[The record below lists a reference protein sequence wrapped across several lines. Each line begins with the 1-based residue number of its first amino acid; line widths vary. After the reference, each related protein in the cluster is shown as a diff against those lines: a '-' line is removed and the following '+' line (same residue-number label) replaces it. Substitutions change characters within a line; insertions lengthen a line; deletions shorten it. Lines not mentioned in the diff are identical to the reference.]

1 MSNHAQRLIASLA
14 VALSTLM
21 HMAQSH
27 AQRSQESAIAV
38 AEDSFGLTVGAETIG
53 LYNSNSVRGF
63 SPAVAAN
70 VRMDGLYMDVDASP
84 SARISTGSTIRA
96 GINAI
101 AYLFPAPTGVLDYGL
116 IDPSP
121 GSVLSVRTGID
132 HYLSP
137 FVQMDYALGT
147 GTWSQSTGAAWRP
160 DGHDQKGNA
169 QRSWEVGTIQR
180 WRPTG
185 ALEFTAFHQHST
197 LTRQAEPYFFFAADA
212 LPPEPPRNRR
222 LGQSWSNYDYDLS
235 LSGLTAAAKLSEQW
249 RLSAG
254 IFYSHYLINDDMS
267 ELITD
272 VDSSGA
278 GKRTALL
285 SANQRYLKTSGEIR
299 LLRSWN
305 SDALTHE
312 LAIAVRGRRTD
323 SRYGGYVE
331 IPLGPT
337 TIATPGSAPRPA
349 VTFDEPLTA
358 DNIEQTNVGMGYR
371 GSWERRI
378 SLTVGLQ
385 KVRYDK
391 SAGTGAEIESGSARP
406 TLYDASLSWRATPG
420 LVLYASVARGLEDSG
435 VAPTNAVNRGEILPA
450 ILTRQLEV
458 GGRTELGNARLTAAV
473 FDIEKPYAGLLA
485 DGRFLFAGTVRHTGA
500 EFSVSGSSQSG
511 LSYLFGGLLL
521 DAEIDEHGIATRRPV
536 AIAPWALTSNI
547 DYAPSAWRGWS
558 VDIGG
563 NALGPRHIRRDS
575 SFELPE
581 RITFDIGARYRFKLT
596 GHQAELRA
604 QITNVT
610 DEFNWSVD
618 GGESIYY
625 EPSRSMR
632 LYLTVDL

>member
-1 MSNHAQRLIASLA
+1 MSKHRRRFIALHVIA
-14 VALSTLM
+14 FATSTPTIES
-21 HMAQSH
+21 Q
-27 AQRSQESAIAV
+27 AQRSQESAIAA

-70 VRMDGLYMDVDASP
+70 VRLDGLYMDVDASP

-121 GSVLSVRTGID
+121 GSLLSVRTGID

-137 FVQMDYALGT
+137 FLQMDYALGT
-147 GTWSQSTGAAWRP
+147 DTWSQSTGAEWRP

-180 WRPTG
+180 WRPTQQ
-185 ALEFTAFHQHST
+185 LEFTAFHQHSA
-197 LTRQAEPYFFFAADA
+197 LTRQVEPYFFFAADA

-222 LGQSWSNYDYDLS
+222 LGQRWSNYDYDLS

-249 RLSAG
+249 RLNAG
-254 IFYSHYLINDDMS
+254 IFYSHYLVDDDMS
-267 ELITD
+267 ELITII
-272 VDSSGA
+272 DSSGV
-278 GKRTALL
+278 GERTALL
-285 SANQRYLKTSGEIR
+285 SANQRYLKTSGELR
-299 LLRSWN
+299 VLRSWH
-305 SDALTHE
+305 SAALTHE
-312 LAIAVRGRRTD
+312 LAISLRGRRND

-331 IPLGPT
+331 IPLGTT

-349 VTFDEPLTA
+349 VTFDEPLTV
-358 DNIEQTNVGMGYR
+358 DNIEQTNLGIGYR
-371 GSWERRI
+371 GSWQRRLT
-378 SLTVGLQ
+378 LTVGLQ

-391 SAGTGAEIESGSARP
+391 SAGTGAQIESGSARP

-420 LVLYASVARGLEDSG
+420 MVLYASVARGLEDSG

-450 ILTRQLEV
+450 ILTRQREL
-458 GGRTELGNARLTAAV
+458 GGRAEWSNARLTGAI

-500 EFSVSGSSQSG
+500 ELSVSGSSQSG

-521 DAEIDEHGIATRRPV
+521 DAAIDEHGVASRRPV

-547 DYAPSAWRGWS
+547 DYAPSAWHGWS
-558 VDIGG
+558 VDIGA
-563 NALGPRHIRRDS
+563 NALGRRHIRRDS
-575 SFELPE
+575 DFELPE
-581 RITFDIGARYRFKLT
+581 RMTFDIGARYRFELT
-596 GHQAELRA
+596 GHRAEVRA

-618 GGESIYY
+618 AGESLYY
-625 EPSRSMR
+625 EPSRSVR